1 LIAKDGRH
9 FPVHRWILAARS
21 NVFEAMFS
29 DDQKLV
35 GSTTYRMDSTSDE
48 VEQFIKF
55 LYMGEFE
62 VSLSSSKLL
71 QLAVKYKVE
80 NLEKLLLAA
89 TQSISADKMSIIALH
104 LGPGS
109 HIRQCQLEITT

>member
-1 LIAKDGRH
+1 ML
-9 FPVHRWILAARS
+9 
-21 NVFEAMFS
+21 
-29 DDQKLV
+29 
-35 GSTTYRMDSTSDE
+35 DSTSDE